1 MYVKIKK
8 FSNVYWS
15 RTNYRQVPIIANLHV
30 TRERTRIF
38 WPFFAGDNNKW
49 WQSRQQNPTFVSW
62 LIQKKSDKTPL
73 ETIPL
78 YINLAGSQVN
88 EAEMSVAI
96 INRKKI

>member
-38 WPFFAGDNNKW
+38 SPFFADNNNKR
-49 WQSRQQNPTFVSW
+49 WQSRQQSPTFVSC

-73 ETIPL
+73 ETMPV
-78 YINLAGSQVN
+78 YINLTGVT
-88 EAEMSVAI
+88 
-96 INRKKI
+96 